1 MKTGSGTKSEE
12 NARKPVLE
20 ADNSQC
26 PTFWAVELVLTC
38 VCQPVSVLALHFL
51 PRGGGEQRGSVPTPH
66 IHSPP
71 TAPPHSLSQN
81 SPPPPLPGNI
91 FSGHCRH
98 YDHPRH
104 QHSQQDGHKV
114 GHFWDGIGRGWGR
127 RPSLWSSVATLRGPH
142 PPKFLMVAGSPSSW
156 LSAPGAPRSSATPQ
170 EHFLFLGTQLHKPFR
185 GMVIQLVPRV
195 QSIILANA
203 SQRGTLESLPSVT

>member
-1 MKTGSGTKSEE
+1 M
-12 NARKPVLE
+12 
-20 ADNSQC
+20 
-26 PTFWAVELVLTC
+26 
-38 VCQPVSVLALHFL
+38 
-51 PRGGGEQRGSVPTPH
+51 PTPH
-66 IHSPP
+66 VRSPP
-71 TAPPHSLSQN
+71 AAPPHSLSQN
-81 SPPPPLPGNI
+81 SPPPPPLPGNI
-91 FSGHCRH
+91 FSGHCQH

-114 GHFWDGIGRGWGR
+114 GHFWDGLGRGWGR
-127 RPSLWSSVATLRGPH
+127 RPSLWSSVATLRVPH

-203 SQRGTLESLPSVT
+203 SQRGTLESFPSVTWELVKKCRFLGLLQTCQI